1 MCWRSPVRCL
11 CSARPCHESEPLFD
25 GCLTPPE
32 EEGLPSGGGRGKEKG
47 RSGEE
52 EILLGGGGLV
62 RSKFDGDGWRAEEG
76 EGDD

>member
-1 MCWRSPVRCL
+1 MPDA
-11 CSARPCHESEPLFD
+11 ARR
-25 GCLTPPE
+25 
-32 EEGLPSGGGRGKEKG
+32 GGTARGRGKGKRKEKG